1 MKKTIKVSEN
11 SHTNVLA
18 VNIAKAVREHECME
32 IQAVGTLAV
41 YLAIKG
47 IARAIKDLKK
57 DGIVV
62 AFTPEY
68 VDVPIDEFGELPI
81 KMVVEPR

>member
-18 VNIAKAVREHECME
+18 VNIAKAVREHERME
-32 IQAVGTLAV
+32 VQAVGTLAV

-68 VDVPIDEFGELPI
+68 VDVAIDEFGELPI